1 MNKSFLSRTLP
12 LLAVAFAFW
21 VSPAAAK
28 PVKIWVNTQ
37 AEAEYYAN
45 MVKIYNKKVDKN
57 FTAEFQAYGFEEMPD
72 KLALAVK
79 SGINTPDIVQFDEI
93 FFSLYLKGE
102 IPFMDITDRIAK
114 GPLANG
120 ILPQRTGL
128 FKWKGR
134 TYGVPQSTSNVVLW
148 YREDL
153 FRQAGISPND
163 LRTWDQFEAVARRIK
178 KDDRHMLA
186 LDWSYLGMLIRQR
199 GYDFYSP
206 AGEPLVDSAIIVDTW
221 KRLAMWNADGI
232 GMMPGQGGIFSPQFF
247 STSVADNGVLA
258 IMGADWYGLDIL
270 QNFDKDGKGKWRAM
284 PLPVWTDSKSKGR
297 RNTSSF
303 SGQGLVIFKK
313 STQKEASY
321 KFVEW
326 VMSDI
331 DANVERYL
339 QGNCFTPY
347 KPAWSDL
354 RLARAEPFFGGQ
366 VLSQLF
372 MELAPKAP
380 TPSQSPM
387 NAMIVNFVREQY
399 FADVM
404 GGGTKPE
411 DAFSQMKAKIA
422 EMSGGKKK

>member
-1 MNKSFLSRTLP
+1 MKNLLFSRTFP
-12 LLAVAFAFW
+12 FLAAAFALALP
-21 VSPAAAK
+21 VAAK
-28 PVKIWVNTQ
+28 PVKIWVNSQ
-37 AEAEYYAN
+37 SEAEYYGN
-45 MVKIYNKKVDKN
+45 MVKLYNKKVDKN
-57 FTAEFQAYGFEEMPD
+57 FRAEFEAYGFMEMPD

-102 IPFMDITDRIAK
+102 VPFLDLTDRIAK
-114 GPLANG
+114 SPLKTG
-120 ILPQRTGL
+120 LLPQRTGL

-153 FRQAGISPND
+153 FRASGITPND
-163 LRTWDQFEAVARRIK
+163 LRTWEQFEEVGRKIRK
-178 KDDRHMLA
+178 GGQRHLLA
-186 LDWSYLGMLIRQR
+186 MDWSYLGMLVRQR
-199 GYDFYSP
+199 GYDFYS
-206 AGEPLVDSAIIVDTW
+206 ATGEPLVDSAIIVDTW
-221 KRLAMWNADGI
+221 RRLAKWNDEGI

-247 STSVADNGVLA
+247 GTSVADNGILA

-270 QNFDKDGKGKWRAM
+270 QNFDKDGAGKWRAM

-303 SGQGLVIFKK
+303 SGQGLVIFKNSK
-313 STQKEASY
+313 QTEASW

-347 KPAWSDL
+347 KPAWTDL
-354 RLARAEPFFGGQ
+354 RLARPEPFFGNQ
-366 VLSQLF
+366 ILSQLF
-372 MELAPKAP
+372 MELAPRAP
-380 TPSQSPM
+380 TPAQSPM
-387 NAMIVNFVREQY
+387 NALIVNFVREQY
-399 FADVM
+399 FGAVM
-404 GGGTKPE
+404 GGGMKPE
-411 DAFSQMKAKIA
+411 EAFSEMKAKIA
-422 EMSGGKKK
+422 EMGKGK

>member
-1 MNKSFLSRTLP
+1 MKKTL
-12 LLAVAFAFW
+12 LFRSCALFAAAVTLFAL
-21 VSPAAAK
+21 PALAK
-28 PVKIWVNTQ
+28 PVKIWVNNQ
-37 AEAEYYAN
+37 GEADYYAK
-45 MVKIYNKKVDKN
+45 MAKIYNQKVDKN
-57 FTAEFQAYGFEEMPD
+57 FTAEFEAYGFTEMPD

-102 IPFMDITDRIAK
+102 VPFVDLTDRIAK
-114 GPLANG
+114 GPLATG
-120 ILPQRTGL
+120 LLPQRTGL

-134 TYGVPQSTSNVVLW
+134 TYGVPQSTSSVVLW
-148 YREDL
+148 YRADL
-153 FRQAGISPND
+153 FKLAGIKPAE
-163 LRTWDQFEAVARRIK
+163 LKTWEDFEKVARRIK
-178 KDDRHMLA
+178 RDDRHMIA

-206 AGEPLVDSAIIVDTW
+206 TGEPLVDSAIIVDTW
-221 KRLAMWNADGI
+221 NKLAMWNNDGI

-270 QNFDKDGKGKWRAM
+270 QNFDKDGAGKWRAM
-284 PLPVWTDSKSKGR
+284 PLPVWTDAKSKSK

-313 STQKEASY
+313 SSQVEASW

-347 KPAWSDL
+347 KPAWTDL
-354 RLARAEPFFGGQ
+354 RLARPEAFFGNQ
-366 VLSQLF
+366 VLSQLL

-380 TPSQSPM
+380 TPAQSPM

-399 FADVM
+399 FAAVVD
-404 GGGTKPE
+404 GNTKAE
-411 DAFSQMKAKIA
+411 DAYSEMKAKLA
-422 EMSGGKKK
+422 QMSGGKK